1 MPLVAL
7 LGLIA
12 AAVSSAIS
20 LRNLRGTSTPYALP
34 LAVAVLKLPSGA
46 VTAVLGLLLMR
57 GGFVPGLS
65 ALDTP
70 AQILAWA
77 VLFGSAQ
84 QLFTRF
90 VDARA
95 HTVLDEVG
103 GQEQPRKPDTAV
115 VTRVAPPPEGGG
127 NGAQAADGTGAT
139 DREAAAEA
147 GATDRE
153 DAAGAGATERDTASK
168 T

>member
-1 MPLVAL
+1 M
-7 LGLIA
+7 
-12 AAVSSAIS
+12 
-20 LRNLRGTSTPYALP
+20 
-34 LAVAVLKLPSGA
+34 AVLKLPTGA
-46 VTAVLGLLLMR
+46 LTAVLGLLLMR

-115 VTRVAPPPEGGG
+115 VTRVAPPPDGGG
-127 NGAQAADGTGAT
+127 NGAQAADGAGAT
-139 DREAAAEA
+139 DREAAAGA
-147 GATDRE
+147 GATDARP
-153 DAAGAGATERDTASK
+153 ASK